1 MYIQR
6 ENKVI
11 MLVDLL
17 GSFRPDVL
25 PEAREAV
32 AGVAVHLVQAGAL
45 VQAGQRQAVV
55 DVDLALGPGESWS
68 LPACLYSCQLAQVRS
83 T

>member
-1 MYIQR
+1 
-6 ENKVI
+6 

-55 DVDLALGPGESWS
+55 DVDLALGPGES
-68 LPACLYSCQLAQVRS
+68 
-83 T
+83 